1 MQVMVGGTALMRL
14 SGGFADQG
22 PPAIAGAG
30 RGVHRPPFARRLAM
44 ARDDDDLDPRSKKP
58 QLKNLDPMS
67 IEDLRA
73 YIAEMQA
80 EIARV
85 EDKIK
90 AKQAHA
96 QAAQSIFKR

>member
-1 MQVMVGGTALMRL
+1 
-14 SGGFADQG
+14 
-22 PPAIAGAG
+22 
-30 RGVHRPPFARRLAM
+30 M
-44 ARDDDDLDPRSKKP
+44 AREDDDQEPRTKKP

-67 IEDLRA
+67 VDELRD
-73 YIAEMQA
+73 YIAGLKA

-96 QAAQSIFKR
+96 AAAQTFFKKS